1 MPDGQTQVIANQ
13 KTEVK
18 QVVCTSCDGFCPL
31 TVHVKDDQA
40 VKVTTRDHPMFKDVI
55 CMKGAFAPKS
65 FAHPSR
71 ILHPLKRVGERGEGK
86 WEEVSWEQAMDEI
99 AEKLKAVV
107 DKYGPEAFAVGLST
121 ATGQSDSGL
130 SRRFMNHLGS
140 PNWISGVAYC
150 MGNTAAV
157 NRIAYGW

>member
-1 MPDGQTQVIANQ
+1 MPDDQAQILSEQTD
-13 KTEVK
+13 TLK

-31 TVHVKDDQA
+31 TVQVKEGQA

-55 CMKGAFAPKS
+55 CMKGSFAPKS

-71 ILHPLKRVGERGEGK
+71 ILHPLKRVGERGAGE
-86 WEEVSWEQAMDEI
+86 WERVSWEQAMDEI
-99 AEKLKAVV
+99 AVKLKAVV
-107 DKYGPEAFAVGLST
+107 DKHGPEAFAVGMSN
-121 ATGQSDSGL
+121 ATGMSDSGL
-130 SRRFMNHLGS
+130 GRRFMNHLGS

-157 NRIAYGW
+157 NRMVY